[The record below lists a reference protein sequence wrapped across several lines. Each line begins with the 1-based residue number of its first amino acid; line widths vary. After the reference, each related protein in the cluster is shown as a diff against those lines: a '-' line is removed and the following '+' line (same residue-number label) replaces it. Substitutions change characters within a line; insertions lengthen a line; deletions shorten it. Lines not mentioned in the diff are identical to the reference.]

1 LSGDRYLSVVSKAKL
16 FAFIDPKPFVFAAAL
31 ILIGIAA
38 FGITILA
45 QQSSR
50 NEESWKPT
58 QAKIVRF
65 GVIDDPYNTRL
76 RAIIIVTAETRDGLK
91 AQAMVR
97 SYQVNGCAVGD
108 SVPAIRNGKSLKL
121 KPRPC

>member
-1 LSGDRYLSVVSKAKL
+1 MSGDRYRSVVPKAKL

-31 ILIGIAA
+31 ILIGIGAI
-38 FGITILA
+38 GIVILA
-45 QQSSR
+45 QKSSR
-50 NEESWKPT
+50 NEASWKPT

-65 GVIDDPYNTRL
+65 GGIENPYDARRRVIV
-76 RAIIIVTAETRDGLK
+76 IVTAETRDGLK
-91 AQAMVR
+91 AQAKVHP
-97 SYQVNGCAVGD
+97 YQVKGCAVGD